1 VDNKANSSD
10 LNKVL
15 SWLDK
20 PSSKFSEE
28 NRIRN
33 LNISENRLIHELKIG
48 NVKLPNNLVLA
59 PMAGVTDGSF
69 RLLCSRLGAG
79 YSVSELASAKA
90 ITMKSRQTIDMVRFQ
105 AQSRPYAVQ
114 IFGSDPSV
122 MAEAASIIDNLNI
135 CDIIDINMG
144 CPVSKVVKI
153 GAGSALMNDPKL
165 ASEIIKKVSAAV
177 KIPVTVKYRL
187 GWTENSINVKDFTK
201 TVLDAG
207 AQAIT
212 IHGRTRE
219 AMYTGKAQWN
229 HLEGIKEICKTVPFF
244 ANGDITS
251 VEDIKLLRERTNCD
265 GFMIGRGCIGK
276 PWLYTELL
284 GHVFY
289 ESPEVRYKIIK
300 HHLLDMLMEHGPA
313 GVPLFRVH
321 LFGYLK
327 NHPNAAKVRHELCT
341 ERSPHEV
348 IKTLKL
354 FFAQYN

>member
-1 VDNKANSSD
+1 MDNKANSSD

-165 ASEIIKKVSAAV
+165 ASEIIKKV
-177 KIPVTVKYRL
+177 L
-187 GWTENSINVKDFTK
+187 W
-201 TVLDAG
+201 
-207 AQAIT
+207 Q
-212 IHGRTRE
+212 
-219 AMYTGKAQWN
+219 
-229 HLEGIKEICKTVPFF
+229 
-244 ANGDITS
+244 
-251 VEDIKLLRERTNCD
+251 
-265 GFMIGRGCIGK
+265 
-276 PWLYTELL
+276 
-284 GHVFY
+284 
-289 ESPEVRYKIIK
+289 
-300 HHLLDMLMEHGPA
+300 
-313 GVPLFRVH
+313 
-321 LFGYLK
+321 
-327 NHPNAAKVRHELCT
+327 
-341 ERSPHEV
+341 
-348 IKTLKL
+348 
-354 FFAQYN
+354 